1 MGAKFWL
8 LIELRDFSMLT
19 HFALPSSL
27 FLHYPHGDNLT
38 LNGITGYGYL
48 DQQYFSKLA
57 ITEENCFKDVSCVL

>member
-1 MGAKFWL
+1 
-8 LIELRDFSMLT
+8 MLT